1 MTESLI
7 IPTSFGGKHIPIIE
21 KDGDLWMPCKDLSI
35 AFGLDR
41 TTCFQH
47 VKRKREFFGPA
58 AQDGDKLSQDGD
70 IWINEVGFY
79 MLLSG
84 IKAPKG
90 SDAEI
95 LISQFRKTVPEL
107 IQQYRKKEIAPVQQ
121 PAAQDLDEVVA
132 YGLIE
137 AKQIAELTGTDPK
150 IMQAAAL
157 RKLGYPELADV
168 LVPPAP
174 AYVHGE
180 TGWYNPSGLVELCN
194 DPNLTPERLNQYL
207 ANYREDGE
215 WRPFQVKEG
224 RVWRL
229 TKRGMEHGREYQF
242 NLGNGHSEP
251 RISWRASVLYA
262 CGLKRD
268 IAPDQMALPERAGR

>member
-1 MTESLI
+1 MTDALI

-107 IQQYRKKEIAPVQQ
+107 IQQYRKKEIV
-121 PAAQDLDEVVA
+121 PATAEPEKQELDEVVS

-150 IMQAAAL
+150 VMQAAFL
-157 RKLGYPELADV
+157 RAHGYPEFADV
-168 LVPPAP
+168 LVPS
-174 AYVHGE
+174 VIHGE
-180 TGWYNPSGLVELCN
+180 AGWFKPGELAHQCGLSTEQFNHWLNNNPK
-194 DPNLTPERLNQYL
+194 DPDR
-207 ANYREDGE
+207 
-215 WRPFQVKEG
+215 RPFQYKDHDT
-224 RVWRL
+224 RLWRL
-229 TKRGMEHGREYQF
+229 TPLGMEHGAEYPYTVEFTGHTEVRIKWRESI
-242 NLGNGHSEP
+242 LK
-251 RISWRASVLYA
+251 A

-268 IAPDQMALPERAGR
+268 IAPDQTALPARAGR